1 MLLPH
6 GVFALKKFI
15 RNPNWRDEN
24 WEQSKSV
31 TLSLPSRGQPGIWS
45 YVKDTENSYILTE
58 QMFEY
63 MSYVAIY
70 FELHMN
76 VASTQLWNEK
86 KSWYGWKE
94 WSIGLTN
101 NLLQMQKVAK
111 MQK

>member
-1 MLLPH
+1 MDN
-6 GVFALKKFI
+6 A
-15 RNPNWRDEN
+15 
-24 WEQSKSV
+24 
-31 TLSLPSRGQPGIWS
+31 
-45 YVKDTENSYILTE
+45 
-58 QMFEY
+58 
-63 MSYVAIY
+63 YVAIY